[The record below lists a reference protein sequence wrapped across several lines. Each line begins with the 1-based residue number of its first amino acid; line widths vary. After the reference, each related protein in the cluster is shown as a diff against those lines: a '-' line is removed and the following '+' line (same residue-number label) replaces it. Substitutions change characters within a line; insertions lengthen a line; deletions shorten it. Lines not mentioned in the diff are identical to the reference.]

1 MAVQV
6 KICGIGRADA
16 LDAAVE
22 AGAGLVGLVFY
33 PPSPRHVSLE
43 TAAALAERARG
54 RARVVALTVDADDE
68 TLRGIVEAVRP
79 DFIQAHGHE
88 TPERVREISTR
99 FAVPVIKA
107 VKVREAG
114 DLAAAQ
120 GYDGAAALILYDA
133 KAPEDLAAALPGGNG
148 VPFDW
153 RLMRERSGGRDFM
166 LSGGL
171 TAENVAQA
179 IAITGA
185 PIVDVSSGVER
196 APGVKD
202 LGLVRKFVEAAL
214 RPR

>member
-6 KICGIGRADA
+6 KICGISRADA

-22 AGAGLVGLVFY
+22 AGAGLMGLVFY

-54 RARVVALTVDADDE
+54 SVRVVALTVDADDE

-88 TPERVREISTR
+88 TPERVREISAG

-114 DLAAAQ
+114 DLEAAR
-120 GYDGAAALILYDA
+120 GYDDAAALILYDA

-153 RLMRERSGGRDFM
+153 RLMRERGGGRDFM

-171 TAENVAQA
+171 TADNVAQA
-179 IAITGA
+179 IAVTGA

-202 LGLVRKFVEAAL
+202 PQLVRKFVEAAL